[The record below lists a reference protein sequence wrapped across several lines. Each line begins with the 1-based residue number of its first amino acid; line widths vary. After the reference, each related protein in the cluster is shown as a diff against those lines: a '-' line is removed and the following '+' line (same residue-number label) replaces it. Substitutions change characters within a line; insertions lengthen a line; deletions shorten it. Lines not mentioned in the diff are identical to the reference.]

1 MSKLLNYLF
10 TVLTGILIF
19 FVTGFDDLIV
29 VFALIQEQSRKKRLF
44 VYLGTLLGVIIM
56 FSLSYILSELI
67 RLVLINNLE
76 SIEKY
81 TQYSKLFLLLP
92 IIFAS
97 KIIYENLLKP
107 EQQINKTKK
116 SANRVFWI
124 SLLIY
129 FSNIADDLIFNT
141 TYLLSLKDF
150 GLIIC
155 LFFGNILGFSLM
167 YLFADFSAKKLMNSR
182 YNKLILNLTAVV
194 IIILCVR
201 IILS

>member
-1 MSKLLNYLF
+1 M
-10 TVLTGILIF
+10 LIF

-29 VFALIQEQSRKKRLF
+29 VFALIQEQSRKKRFF
-44 VYLGTLLGVIIM
+44 VYGGTLLGVIIM

-67 RLVLINNLE
+67 RLILINNLE
-76 SIEKY
+76 SIEQY

-116 SANRVFWI
+116 SANRVFWV
-124 SLLIY
+124 SLVIY
-129 FSNIADDLIFNT
+129 FSNMTDDLTFNT
-141 TYLLSLKDF
+141 TYLLSLKEF
-150 GLIIC
+150 SFVIC

-182 YNKLILNLTAVV
+182 YNKLILNLTAVI
-194 IIILCVR
+194 IIILCLR